1 MGRPL
6 GRRGVTERRAGP
18 AKPAVPGVR
27 AIGAAKGWGASAVGA
42 ASPARLIS
50 TLATFRAL
58 PRCAVLAA
66 ILALATAAPGA
77 AASPPASLAAPR
89 AAASPP
95 ASLAA
100 PPGAAAPRAA
110 ASPLARADTPGAR
123 SAPPAAGTGGPASP
137 ARPPAST
144 TPTAPAAST
153 TAASRAGAAGAPTR
167 ATAPATVP
175 ATAAPASA
183 PVSSPRPSTGSGVA
197 LGTPGP
203 SSLRLVDQS
212 TWVDQVHNV
221 FTLRLLATTALPPD
235 RVDVAVDVYGAL
247 ASRSDFTQSL
257 TRPAP
262 ADLVARPIRAPLS
275 TFPTDASGAIEI
287 KIPLTDQRPIAGL
300 VYLPV
305 TGVYPL
311 SVELRPHQGG
321 QPLARLTTHMLYQAA
336 PISGPR
342 LNVAWVVPVHAPPG
356 VPGEPDTVSAAD
368 DAKIRVLVDALR
380 AHPAVPLSVQ
390 PTPDTLA
397 ALDAGDP
404 TIVNVLGS
412 SLGGREVL
420 AGTWVPASV
429 PAMLAAGLG
438 ADVPLSL
445 ARATGTLQSDLG
457 RQVAARTW
465 VQDGPID
472 NETMGFLRGA
482 HFDRV
487 VLPEADVGGAPRGAT
502 TLQPF
507 EVKAPGASSGTDP
520 APFRAAVADAGLA
533 AHFMDTTDRV
543 LAAHQLLAELAQIS
557 EDAPLTER
565 GVVIVTPRLW
575 VPDAAFLNVWLHG
588 LETSPLLAGTSIDSL
603 FDAVPPA
610 RAQGA
615 VPRAASGSALP
626 AGQPDAPNE
635 TRQLVTDEGAIRSA
649 ATALLGDGQRT
660 ARRQLDAFA
669 LTLPDDTTGYA
680 QLERLV
686 LQAPSSDSS
695 VVERQSR
702 LDRLDFAVRAATSVV
717 QLAGAR
723 TVTLTERKGQ
733 LPVTIVSQSD
743 QPVRVSVRMQ
753 SNKLKFAGGG
763 PTGQVTFPPMTLHK
777 GNNALGLTVEART
790 PGASPLLVTVFSPD
804 GYLVIR
810 QVNWTVRSTALSGV
824 GVVLSV
830 GAALFLMGWWGQSAW
845 RSRAT
850 RRRGRR
856 RGRHPA
862 RPTGD
867 EGAGGATVAAGP
879 TAAGARATP
888 EPLGAGRRAGP

>member
-1 MGRPL
+1 M
-6 GRRGVTERRAGP
+6 
-18 AKPAVPGVR
+18 
-27 AIGAAKGWGASAVGA
+27 
-42 ASPARLIS
+42 
-50 TLATFRAL
+50 
-58 PRCAVLAA
+58 
-66 ILALATAAPGA
+66 
-77 AASPPASLAAPR
+77 
-89 AAASPP
+89 
-95 ASLAA
+95 
-100 PPGAAAPRAA
+100 
-110 ASPLARADTPGAR
+110 
-123 SAPPAAGTGGPASP
+123 
-137 ARPPAST
+137 
-144 TPTAPAAST
+144 
-153 TAASRAGAAGAPTR
+153 
-167 ATAPATVP
+167 
-175 ATAAPASA
+175 
-183 PVSSPRPSTGSGVA
+183 
-197 LGTPGP
+197 
-203 SSLRLVDQS
+203 DQS

-221 FTLRLLATTALPPD
+221 FTLRLLATTALTPD

-502 TLQPF
+502 TMQPF
-507 EVKAPGASSGTDP
+507 EVAAPGATSGTDP

-575 VPDAAFLNVWLHG
+575 VPDAAFLNAWLHG

-603 FDAVPPA
+603 FDAMPPA

-702 LDRLDFAVRAATSVV
+702 LDRLAFAVRAATSVV

-879 TAAGARATP
+879 TASGARATP